1 MRSFIYRL
9 HIWLGLI
16 VAIPVLAWASSGL
29 LYAWPGAVE
38 GGKIETIDATRVRLL
53 PSEALVRASEFAGG
67 RLPTT
72 ALTLLMRD
80 GRPVY
85 QAIGGMGADSRGVFT
100 VELKYATAERFDPV
114 LSPGPF
120 LFFCRFVAGS
130 SADSSC
136 GAGEYLSRVRSLF
149 EFDAPVCETV
159 QAKQVDANI
168 SLQCRNRVRR
178 RAPVILVAVRL
189 ATGARIHLSDVRGQ
203 HRSFEERGRIYRT
216 PGSYSEFAGL

>member
-85 QAIGGMGADSRGVFT
+85 QAIGGMGADS
-100 VELKYATAERFDPV
+100 LLIDAENGSVIRTPPPSALTRYFRHAH
-114 LSPGPF
+114 F
-120 LFFCRFVAGS
+120 YFFAGS
-130 SADSSC
+130 LQVPLLIIVAALASISAAS
-136 GAGEYLSRVRSLF
+136 GLYLNLTLRFARLFRQSR
-149 EFDAPVCETV
+149 
-159 QAKQVDANI
+159 
-168 SLQCRNRVRR
+168 
-178 RAPVILVAVRL
+178 
-189 ATGARIHLSDVRGQ
+189 
-203 HRSFEERGRIYRT
+203 
-216 PGSYSEFAGL
+216 